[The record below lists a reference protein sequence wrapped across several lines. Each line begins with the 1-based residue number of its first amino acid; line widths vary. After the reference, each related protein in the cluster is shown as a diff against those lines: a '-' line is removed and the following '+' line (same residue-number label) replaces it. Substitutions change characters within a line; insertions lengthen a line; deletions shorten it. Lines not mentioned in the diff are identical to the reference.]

1 MGSIDEERSLLE
13 VEESLLQEEVNLYA
27 EDGSID
33 INGNPPLKQKTG
45 NWKACPFIFANECCE
60 RLAYYGIAKNLITY
74 FTNELHETN
83 VSAARHVMT
92 WQGTCYITPL
102 IGALIADA
110 YWGRYWTIA
119 CFSAIY
125 FTGMVA
131 LTLSASVPGL
141 KPAECIGSICPP
153 ATMAQQVVL
162 FSGLYLIALGTGGI
176 KPCVSSFGADQFD
189 QTDPSERVR
198 KASFF
203 NWFYFSI
210 NIGAFVSSTL
220 LVWVQENCG
229 WELGFMIPTVFMG
242 LATLSFFFGTPL
254 YRFQRPRGSPIT
266 RACQVLVASY
276 RKSNLKV
283 LEEDQKVLFETTD
296 KNSSVAA
303 MRKIQHT
310 DGYKCLDKAAI
321 ISEDDAKSGT
331 IHDPWKLCT
340 VTQVEE
346 VKILLRLFPIWASG
360 IVFSVL
366 HSQIYTLFVQ
376 QGRSMKRTIVSFEI
390 PPATLGMFD
399 TASVLISVP
408 IYDRLIVPF
417 VRRFT
422 GLPKGFTDLQ
432 RMGIGLLVSVLS
444 LTVAA
449 IVETMRLRL
458 ARDLDLVESGDTV
471 PLTIFLQIPQYFLMG
486 TAGVFFFVGRIQFF
500 YEQSP
505 ESMRSL
511 CSAWALLTT
520 TLGNYLS
527 SVIITVVAY
536 LSGKDD
542 GGWIPSDNINKGHL
556 DYFFWLLVCLGCVNI
571 PVFVFF
577 SVKYTHKKV

>member
-1 MGSIDEERSLLE
+1 MGSIDEETSLLE
-13 VEESLLQEEVNLYA
+13 AEQSLLQEEVKLYA
-27 EDGSID
+27 EDGSVD
-33 INGNPPLKQKTG
+33 IYGNPPLKQKTG

-102 IGALIADA
+102 LGSLIADA
-110 YWGRYWTIA
+110 YWGRYRTIA

-125 FTGMVA
+125 FSGMVA

-141 KPAECIGSICPP
+141 KPGECVGSICPP
-153 ATMAQQVVL
+153 ATMPQQAVL

-203 NWFYFSI
+203 NWYYFSI
-210 NIGAFVSSTL
+210 NVGAFVSSTL

-242 LATLSFFFGTPL
+242 LATASFFFGTPL
-254 YRFQRPRGSPIT
+254 YRFQKPRGSPIT
-266 RACQVLVASY
+266 RACQVLVAAY
-276 RKSNLKV
+276 RNMNLK
-283 LEEDQKVLFETTD
+283 LPEENHTPLSEV
-296 KNSSVAA
+296 
-303 MRKIQHT
+303 T
-310 DGYKCLDKAAI
+310 DGYKFLDKAAM
-321 ISEDDAKSGT
+321 ISEEDT

-346 VKILLRLFPIWASG
+346 VKIILRLFPIWSSG
-360 IVFSVL
+360 IIFSVL
-366 HSQIYTLFVQ
+366 HSQIYTLYVQ
-376 QGRSMKRTIVSFEI
+376 QGRSMQRTIGSFEI

-399 TASVLISVP
+399 TATVLITVP

-422 GLPKGFTDLQ
+422 GLAKGFTDLQ
-432 RMGIGLLVSVLS
+432 RMGIGLFVSVLS
-444 LTVAA
+444 LAVAA
-449 IVETMRLRL
+449 IVETVRLRL
-458 ARDLDLVESGDTV
+458 SREIGDM
-471 PLTIFLQIPQYFLMG
+471 TIFWQVPQYFLMG

-505 ESMRSL
+505 DTMRSL
-511 CSAWALLTT
+511 CNAWALLTT

-527 SVIITVVAY
+527 SMIVTAVAC

-542 GGWIPSDNINKGHL
+542 GWIPSDNLNNGHL
-556 DYFFWLLVCLGCVNI
+556 DYFFWLLVCLGSVNI

-577 SVKYTHKKV
+577 SVRYTQKKV

>member
-1 MGSIDEERSLLE
+1 MGSIEEETSLLE
-13 VEESLLQEEVNLYA
+13 AEQSLLQEDVKLYA

-45 NWKACPFIFANECCE
+45 KWKACPFIFANECCE

-125 FTGMVA
+125 FSVYLKRFIYSSLRFCSGIQVNELLQDVKIDKIPYQRNCESRSQGPDFGS
-131 LTLSASVPGL
+131 LTYPS
-141 KPAECIGSICPP
+141 
-153 ATMAQQVVL
+153 
-162 FSGLYLIALGTGGI
+162 
-176 KPCVSSFGADQFD
+176 VSSFGADQFD
-189 QTDPSERVR
+189 QTDPSERDR

-210 NIGAFVSSTL
+210 NVGAFVSSTL
-220 LVWVQENCG
+220 LVWVQENYG

-242 LATLSFFFGTPL
+242 LATASFFIGTPL
-254 YRFQRPRGSPIT
+254 YRFQKPRGSPIT
-266 RACQVLVASY
+266 RACQVLVAAY
-276 RKSNLKV
+276 RNMNLK
-283 LEEDQKVLFETTD
+283 LPEEDNTLLSETTY
-296 KNSSVAA
+296 KNSE
-303 MRKIQHT
+303 HT
-310 DGYKCLDKAAI
+310 DGYRFLDKAAM
-321 ISEDDAKSGT
+321 ISEENA

-360 IVFSVL
+360 IIFSVL
-366 HSQIYTLFVQ
+366 HSQIYTLYVQ
-376 QGRSMKRTIVSFEI
+376 QGRSMTRTIGSFNI

-399 TASVLISVP
+399 TASVLITVP
-408 IYDRLIVPF
+408 IYDILIVPF
-417 VRRFT
+417 VRKFT
-422 GLPKGFTDLQ
+422 GLAKGFTDLQ
-432 RMGIGLLVSVLS
+432 RMGIGLFISVLS
-444 LTVAA
+444 LAVAA
-449 IVETMRLRL
+449 IVETVRLRL
-458 ARDLDLVESGDTV
+458 VQESKD
-471 PLTIFLQIPQYFLMG
+471 LTIFWQVPQYFLMG

-505 ESMRSL
+505 DTMRSL
-511 CSAWALLTT
+511 CNAWALLTT

-527 SVIITVVAY
+527 SMIVTLVAC

-542 GGWIPSDNINKGHL
+542 GWIPSDNLNKGHL
-556 DYFFWLLVCLGCVNI
+556 DYFFWLLVCLGSVNI

-577 SVKYTHKKV
+577 SVKYTQKKG

>member
-1 MGSIDEERSLLE
+1 MGSIDEEVSLLE
-13 VEESLLQEEVNLYA
+13 AEESLIQEELKLYA

-33 INGNPPLKQKTG
+33 IYGNPPLKQKTG

-83 VSAARHVMT
+83 VAAARHVMT

-141 KPAECIGSICPP
+141 KPAECIGSLCPP
-153 ATMAQQVVL
+153 ATTVQSTVL

-189 QTDPSERVR
+189 KTDPSERVR

-203 NWFYFSI
+203 NWFYFTI
-210 NIGAFVSSTL
+210 NVGAFVSSTV

-229 WELGFMIPTVFMG
+229 WELGFLIPTVFMG
-242 LATLSFFFGTPL
+242 LATISFFFGTPL
-254 YRFQRPRGSPIT
+254 YRFQKPKGSPIT
-266 RACQVLVASY
+266 RVCQVLVAAY
-276 RKSNLKV
+276 RNFNLKFS
-283 LEEDQKVLFETTD
+283 EDQCAGFLTKPQLYPKE
-296 KNSSVAA
+296 KPNLIHGSS
-303 MRKIQHT
+303 
-310 DGYKCLDKAAI
+310 
-321 ISEDDAKSGT
+321 
-331 IHDPWKLCT
+331 
-340 VTQVEE
+340 
-346 VKILLRLFPIWASG
+346 
-360 IVFSVL
+360 
-366 HSQIYTLFVQ
+366 IYTLFVQ
-376 QGRSMKRTIVSFEI
+376 QGRSMKRTIGSFEI

-422 GLPKGFTDLQ
+422 GLAKGFTELQ
-432 RMGIGLLVSVLS
+432 RMGIGLFVSVLS
-444 LTVAA
+444 LTFAA
-449 IVETMRLRL
+449 IVETVRLQL

-471 PLTIFLQIPQYFLMG
+471 PLTIFWQIPQYFLMG
-486 TAGVFFFVGRIQFF
+486 TAGVFFFVGRIEFF

-505 ESMRSL
+505 DSMRSL

-527 SVIITVVAY
+527 SMIITVVAY
-536 LSGKDD
+536 LSGKDC
-542 GGWIPSDNINKGHL
+542 WIPSDNINNGHL
-556 DYFFWLLVCLGCVNI
+556 DYFFWLLVCLGFVNI

-577 SVKYTHKKV
+577 SVKYPHKKV

>member
-1 MGSIDEERSLLE
+1 MT
-13 VEESLLQEEVNLYA
+13 VFVFFHEEVKLYA
-27 EDGSID
+27 ED
-33 INGNPPLKQKTG
+33 
-45 NWKACPFIFANECCE
+45 ANECCE

-74 FTNELHETN
+74 FTNKLRETN

-102 IGALIADA
+102 LGALIADA

-125 FTGMVA
+125 FSGMVA
-131 LTLSASVPGL
+131 LTLSASVPSL
-141 KPAECIGSICPP
+141 KPTECKGSICPP
-153 ATMAQQVVL
+153 ATMAQQAVL

-189 QTDPSERVR
+189 QTDPKERVR

-210 NIGAFVSSTL
+210 NVGAFVSSTL
-220 LVWVQENCG
+220 LVWIQENCG
-229 WELGFMIPTVFMG
+229 WELGFLIPTVV
-242 LATLSFFFGTPL
+242 ATASFFFGTPL
-254 YRFQRPRGSPIT
+254 YRFQKPGGSPIT
-266 RACQVLVASY
+266 RSFQVLVASY
-276 RKSNLKV
+276 RKWNLNFHE
-283 LEEDQKVLFETTD
+283 EEDHTPLFEITD
-296 KNSSVAA
+296 VK
-303 MRKIQHT
+303 RKIEHT
-310 DGYKCLDKAAI
+310 DGYKKNFCPLVSLFDNLIIILFFIAI
-321 ISEDDAKSGT
+321 ISEGDTKY
-331 IHDPWKLCT
+331 DPWKLRT

-376 QGRSMKRTIVSFEI
+376 QGRSMRRTIGSFEI

-399 TASVLISVP
+399 TTSVLISVP
-408 IYDRLIVPF
+408 VYDRLIVPF

-422 GLPKGFTDLQ
+422 VYDRLF
-432 RMGIGLLVSVLS
+432 VSVLS
-444 LTVAA
+444 LAVAA
-449 IVETMRLRL
+449 IIETVRLRL

-471 PLTIFLQIPQYFLMG
+471 PLSIFWQIPQYFLMG

-505 ESMRSL
+505 DSMRSL

-527 SVIITVVAY
+527 SMIVTLVAC

-542 GGWIPSDNINKGHL
+542 GWIPSDNLNICHL

-571 PVFVFF
+571 PIFVFF
-577 SVKYTHKKV
+577 SVKYTQKKVS

>member
-1 MGSIDEERSLLE
+1 MSSIDEETSLLE
-13 VEESLLQEEVNLYA
+13 VEESLLQVSSSRVYEEVKLYA
-27 EDGSID
+27 EDGSVD
-33 INGNPPLKQKTG
+33 INGNPPLKQTTG

-74 FTNELHETN
+74 FANELHETN

-141 KPAECIGSICPP
+141 KPEKCIGSICPP
-153 ATMAQQVVL
+153 STTAQRAVL
-162 FSGLYLIALGTGGI
+162 LSGLYLIALGTGGI

-189 QTDPSERVR
+189 HTDPSERAR

-220 LVWVQENCG
+220 LVWIQEING
-229 WELGFMIPTVFMG
+229 WELGFLIPTVFMG
-242 LATLSFFFGTPL
+242 LATVSFFFGTPL
-254 YRFQRPRGSPIT
+254 YRFQKPRGSPIT
-266 RACQVLVASY
+266 KLW
-276 RKSNLKV
+276 NL
-283 LEEDQKVLFETTD
+283 
-296 KNSSVAA
+296 S
-303 MRKIQHT
+303 
-310 DGYKCLDKAAI
+310 
-321 ISEDDAKSGT
+321 
-331 IHDPWKLCT
+331 T
-340 VTQVEE
+340 VTTQVEE
-346 VKILLRLFPIWASG
+346 VTILLRLVPIWASG

-376 QGRSMKRTIVSFEI
+376 QGRSMKRTMGSSSFEI
-390 PPATLGMFD
+390 PPACLGVFD
-399 TASVLISVP
+399 TASVFISVP

-417 VRRFT
+417 ARRFT
-422 GLPKGFTDLQ
+422 GLAKGLTELQ
-432 RMGIGLLVSVLS
+432 RMGIGLFVSVLS

-449 IVETMRLRL
+449 VVETLRLRL
-458 ARDLDLVESGDTV
+458 AKDLDLE
-471 PLTIFLQIPQYFLMG
+471 LTILWQIPQYFLMG
-486 TAGVFFFVGRIQFF
+486 TAGVFFFVGRIEFF
-500 YEQSP
+500 YEESP
-505 ESMRSL
+505 DSMRSL
-511 CSAWALLTT
+511 CNAWALLTT

-527 SVIITVVAY
+527 SLIVTVVAC

-542 GGWIPSDNINKGHL
+542 GWIPSENLDSGHL
-556 DYFFWLLVCLGCVNI
+556 DYFFWLLVCLGSLNI
-571 PVFVFF
+571 PVFVYF
-577 SVKYTHKKV
+577 SVKYTQRKV

>member
-1 MGSIDEERSLLE
+1 
-13 VEESLLQEEVNLYA
+13 
-27 EDGSID
+27 
-33 INGNPPLKQKTG
+33 
-45 NWKACPFIFANECCE
+45 
-60 RLAYYGIAKNLITY
+60 
-74 FTNELHETN
+74 
-83 VSAARHVMT
+83 MT

-125 FTGMVA
+125 FAGMIA

-141 KPAECIGSICPP
+141 KPAKCIGSLCPP
-153 ATMAQQVVL
+153 ATTVQSTVL

-189 QTDPSERVR
+189 KTDPSERVR

-203 NWFYFSI
+203 NWFYFTI
-210 NIGAFVSSTL
+210 NVGAFVSSTV
-220 LVWVQENCG
+220 LVWIQENCG
-229 WELGFMIPTVFMG
+229 WELGFLIPTVFMG
-242 LATLSFFFGTPL
+242 LATISFFFGTPL
-254 YRFQRPRGSPIT
+254 YRFQKPKGSPIT
-266 RACQVLVASY
+266 RVCQVLVAAY
-276 RKSNLKV
+276 RNLNLKFS
-283 LEEDQKVLFETTD
+283 EEYHTHLFETWD
-296 KNSSVAA
+296 MSSSNTGDC
-303 MRKIQHT
+303 KIEHT
-310 DGYKCLDKAAI
+310 DGYKFLDKAAI
-321 ISEDDAKSGT
+321 ISEGEAKS
-331 IHDPWKLCT
+331 DPWKLCT

-346 VKILLRLFPIWASG
+346 VKIMLRLFPIWASG
-360 IVFSVL
+360 IIFSVL

-376 QGRSMKRTIVSFEI
+376 QGRSMRRTIGSFEI

-408 IYDRLIVPF
+408 IYDRIIVPC

-422 GLPKGFTDLQ
+422 GLAKGFTELQ
-432 RMGIGLLVSVLS
+432 RMGIGLFVSVLS
-444 LTVAA
+444 LTFAA
-449 IVETMRLRL
+449 IVETVRLQL

-471 PLTIFLQIPQYFLMG
+471 PLTIFWQIPQYFLMG
-486 TAGVFFFVGRIQFF
+486 TAGVFFFVGRIEFF

-505 ESMRSL
+505 DSMRSL

-527 SVIITVVAY
+527 SMIITVVAY
-536 LSGKDD
+536 LSGKDC
-542 GGWIPSDNINKGHL
+542 WIPSDNINNGHL
-556 DYFFWLLVCLGCVNI
+556 DYFFWLLVCLGFFNI

>member
-1 MGSIDEERSLLE
+1 
-13 VEESLLQEEVNLYA
+13 
-27 EDGSID
+27 
-33 INGNPPLKQKTG
+33 
-45 NWKACPFIFANECCE
+45 
-60 RLAYYGIAKNLITY
+60 
-74 FTNELHETN
+74 
-83 VSAARHVMT
+83 MT

-310 DGYKCLDKAAI
+310 DAI

>member
-1 MGSIDEERSLLE
+1 MGSIDEETSLLE
-13 VEESLLQEEVNLYA
+13 AEQSLLQEEVKLYA
-27 EDGSID
+27 EDGSVD

-92 WQGTCYITPL
+92 WQGT
-102 IGALIADA
+102 
-110 YWGRYWTIA
+110 WNGRTD
-119 CFSAIY
+119 
-125 FTGMVA
+125 
-131 LTLSASVPGL
+131 TLSFNSGSEASRMYRFHL
-141 KPAECIGSICPP
+141 S
-153 ATMAQQVVL
+153 TSQQAVL

-189 QTDPSERVR
+189 QTDPNERDR

-210 NIGAFVSSTL
+210 NVGAFVSSTL

-242 LATLSFFFGTPL
+242 LATASFFFGTPL
-254 YRFQRPRGSPIT
+254 YRFQKPRGSPIT
-266 RACQVLVASY
+266 RACQVLVAAY
-276 RKSNLKV
+276 RNMNLR
-283 LEEDQKVLFETTD
+283 LPEENHTPLSEV
-296 KNSSVAA
+296 
-303 MRKIQHT
+303 T
-310 DGYKCLDKAAI
+310 DGYKFLDKAAM
-321 ISEDDAKSGT
+321 ISEEDT

-346 VKILLRLFPIWASG
+346 VKIILRLFPIWASG
-360 IVFSVL
+360 IIFSVL
-366 HSQIYTLFVQ
+366 HSQIYTLYVQ
-376 QGRSMKRTIVSFEI
+376 QGRSMQRTIGSFEI

-399 TASVLISVP
+399 TASVLITVP

-422 GLPKGFTDLQ
+422 GLAKGFTDLQ
-432 RMGIGLLVSVLS
+432 RMGIGLFVSVLS
-444 LTVAA
+444 LAVAA
-449 IVETMRLRL
+449 VVETVRLRL
-458 ARDLDLVESGDTV
+458 ARESGDM
-471 PLTIFLQIPQYFLMG
+471 TIFW
-486 TAGVFFFVGRIQFF
+486 
-500 YEQSP
+500 QSP
-505 ESMRSL
+505 DTMRSL
-511 CSAWALLTT
+511 CNAWALLTT

-527 SVIITVVAY
+527 SMIVTAVAC

-542 GGWIPSDNINKGHL
+542 GWIPSDNLNNGHL
-556 DYFFWLLVCLGCVNI
+556 DYFFWLLVCLGSVNI
-571 PVFVFF
+571 PVFVLF
-577 SVKYTHKKV
+577 SVRYTQKKV

>member
-1 MGSIDEERSLLE
+1 MASIDEERSLLE
-13 VEESLLQEEVNLYA
+13 VEESLIQEEVKLYA

-33 INGNPPLKQKTG
+33 IHGNPPLKQTTG

-141 KPAECIGSICPP
+141 KPAECIGSLCPP
-153 ATMAQQVVL
+153 ATMVQSTVL

-189 QTDPSERVR
+189 KTDPSERVR

-203 NWFYFSI
+203 NWFYFTI
-210 NIGAFVSSTL
+210 NIGAFVSSTV
-220 LVWVQENCG
+220 LVWIQENYG
-229 WELGFMIPTVFMG
+229 WELGFLIPTVFMG
-242 LATLSFFFGTPL
+242 LATMSFFFGTPL
-254 YRFQRPRGSPIT
+254 YRFQKPRGSPIT
-266 RACQVLVASY
+266 SVCQVLVAAY

-283 LEEDQKVLFETTD
+283 PED
-296 KNSSVAA
+296 S
-303 MRKIQHT
+303 T
-310 DGYKCLDKAAI
+310 DGYKFLDKAAI
-321 ISEDDAKSGT
+321 ISEGDANT
-331 IHDPWKLCT
+331 NPWKLCT

-346 VKILLRLFPIWASG
+346 VKILLRLVPIWASG
-360 IVFSVL
+360 IIFSVL

-376 QGRSMKRTIVSFEI
+376 QGRCMKRTIGLFEI

-408 IYDRLIVPF
+408 IYDRVIVPL

-422 GLPKGFTDLQ
+422 GLAKGFTELQ
-432 RMGIGLLVSVLS
+432 RMGIGLFVSVLS
-444 LTVAA
+444 LTFAA
-449 IVETMRLRL
+449 IVETVRLQL
-458 ARDLDLVESGDTV
+458 ARDLDLVESGDIV
-471 PLTIFLQIPQYFLMG
+471 PLNIFWQIPQYFLMG
-486 TAGVFFFVGRIQFF
+486 TAGVFFFVGRIEFF

-505 ESMRSL
+505 DSMRSL

-527 SVIITVVAY
+527 SLIITLVAY
-536 LSGKDD
+536 LSGKDC
-542 GGWIPSDNINKGHL
+542 WIPSDNINNGHL
-556 DYFFWLLVCLGCVNI
+556 DYFFWLLVSLGSVNI

-577 SVKYTHKKV
+577 SVKYTHMKV

>member
-283 LEEDQKVLFETTD
+283 LEEDQK
-296 KNSSVAA
+296 
-303 MRKIQHT
+303 HT
-310 DGYKCLDKAAI
+310 DGVLTKQQSSQKMTPNP
-321 ISEDDAKSGT
+321 E
-331 IHDPWKLCT
+331 
-340 VTQVEE
+340 
-346 VKILLRLFPIWASG
+346 LFTTRGS
-360 IVFSVL
+360 S
-366 HSQIYTLFVQ
+366 IYTLFVQ

>member
-1 MGSIDEERSLLE
+1 SKEMGSIDEETSLLE
-13 VEESLLQEEVNLYA
+13 AEQSLLQEEVKLYA
-27 EDGSID
+27 EDGSVD

-102 IGALIADA
+102 LGALIADA
-110 YWGRYWTIA
+110 YWGRYLTIA

-125 FTGMVA
+125 FILPKSCGNGRTD
-131 LTLSASVPGL
+131 TLSFNSGSEASRMYRFHL
-141 KPAECIGSICPP
+141 S
-153 ATMAQQVVL
+153 TSQQAVL

-189 QTDPSERVR
+189 QTDPNERDR

-210 NIGAFVSSTL
+210 NVGAFVSSTL

-242 LATLSFFFGTPL
+242 LATASFFFGTPL
-254 YRFQRPRGSPIT
+254 YRFQKPRGSPIT
-266 RACQVLVASY
+266 RACQVLVAAY
-276 RKSNLKV
+276 RNMNLR
-283 LEEDQKVLFETTD
+283 LPEENHTPLSEV
-296 KNSSVAA
+296 
-303 MRKIQHT
+303 T
-310 DGYKCLDKAAI
+310 DGYKFLDKAAM
-321 ISEDDAKSGT
+321 ISEEDT

-346 VKILLRLFPIWASG
+346 VKIILRLFPIWASG
-360 IVFSVL
+360 IIFSVL
-366 HSQIYTLFVQ
+366 HSQIYTLYVQ
-376 QGRSMKRTIVSFEI
+376 QGRSMQRTIGSFEI

-399 TASVLISVP
+399 TASVLITVP

-422 GLPKGFTDLQ
+422 GLAKGFTDLQ
-432 RMGIGLLVSVLS
+432 RMGIGLFVSVLS
-444 LTVAA
+444 LAVAA
-449 IVETMRLRL
+449 VVET
-458 ARDLDLVESGDTV
+458 
-471 PLTIFLQIPQYFLMG
+471 
-486 TAGVFFFVGRIQFF
+486 FF

-505 ESMRSL
+505 DTMRSL
-511 CSAWALLTT
+511 CNAWALLTT

-527 SVIITVVAY
+527 SMIVTAVAC

-542 GGWIPSDNINKGHL
+542 GWIPSDNLNNGHL
-556 DYFFWLLVCLGCVNI
+556 DYFFWLLVCLGSVNI
-571 PVFVFF
+571 PVFVLF
-577 SVKYTHKKV
+577 SVRYTQKKV

>member
-1 MGSIDEERSLLE
+1 MGSIDEETSLLE
-13 VEESLLQEEVNLYA
+13 AEQSLLQEEVKLYA
-27 EDGSID
+27 EDGSVD

-102 IGALIADA
+102 LGALIADA
-110 YWGRYWTIA
+110 YWGRYRTIA

-125 FTGMVA
+125 FSGMVA

-141 KPAECIGSICPP
+141 KPGECVGSICPP
-153 ATMAQQVVL
+153 ATMPQQAVL

-203 NWFYFSI
+203 NWYYFSI
-210 NIGAFVSSTL
+210 NVGAFVSSTL

-242 LATLSFFFGTPL
+242 LATASFFFGTPL
-254 YRFQRPRGSPIT
+254 YRFQKPRGSPIT
-266 RACQVLVASY
+266 RACQVLVAAY
-276 RKSNLKV
+276 RNMNLKLPEENHTPLSEV
-283 LEEDQKVLFETTD
+283 TDEED
-296 KNSSVAA
+296 
-303 MRKIQHT
+303 
-310 DGYKCLDKAAI
+310 
-321 ISEDDAKSGT
+321 T

-346 VKILLRLFPIWASG
+346 VKIILRLFPIWSSG
-360 IVFSVL
+360 IIFSVL
-366 HSQIYTLFVQ
+366 HSQIYTLYVQ
-376 QGRSMKRTIVSFEI
+376 QGRSMQRTIGSFEI

-399 TASVLISVP
+399 TASVLITVP

-422 GLPKGFTDLQ
+422 GLAKGFTDLQ
-432 RMGIGLLVSVLS
+432 RMGIGLFVSVLS
-444 LTVAA
+444 LAVAA
-449 IVETMRLRL
+449 IVET
-458 ARDLDLVESGDTV
+458 
-471 PLTIFLQIPQYFLMG
+471 
-486 TAGVFFFVGRIQFF
+486 FF

-505 ESMRSL
+505 DTMRSL
-511 CSAWALLTT
+511 CNAWALLTT

-527 SVIITVVAY
+527 SMIVTAVAC

-542 GGWIPSDNINKGHL
+542 GWIPSDNLNNGHL
-556 DYFFWLLVCLGCVNI
+556 DYFFWLLVCLGSVNI

-577 SVKYTHKKV
+577 SVRYTQKKV

>member
-1 MGSIDEERSLLE
+1 MGSIDEETSLLE
-13 VEESLLQEEVNLYA
+13 AEQSLLQEEVKLYA
-27 EDGSID
+27 EDGSVD

-102 IGALIADA
+102 LGALIADA
-110 YWGRYWTIA
+110 YWGRYLTIA

-125 FTGMVA
+125 FIGMVA
-131 LTLSASVPGL
+131 LTLSASIPGL
-141 KPAECIGSICPP
+141 KPAECIGSIS
-153 ATMAQQVVL
+153 VL

-189 QTDPSERVR
+189 QTDPNERDR

-210 NIGAFVSSTL
+210 NVGAFVSSTL

-242 LATLSFFFGTPL
+242 LATASFFFGTPL
-254 YRFQRPRGSPIT
+254 YRFQKPRGSPIT
-266 RACQVLVASY
+266 RACQVLVAAY
-276 RKSNLKV
+276 RNMNLRLPEENHTPLSEV
-283 LEEDQKVLFETTD
+283 TDEED
-296 KNSSVAA
+296 
-303 MRKIQHT
+303 
-310 DGYKCLDKAAI
+310 
-321 ISEDDAKSGT
+321 T

-346 VKILLRLFPIWASG
+346 VKIILRLFPIWASG
-360 IVFSVL
+360 IIFSVL
-366 HSQIYTLFVQ
+366 HSQIYTLYVQ
-376 QGRSMKRTIVSFEI
+376 QGRSMQRTIGSFEI

-399 TASVLISVP
+399 TASVLITVP

-422 GLPKGFTDLQ
+422 GLAKGFTDLQ
-432 RMGIGLLVSVLS
+432 RMGIGLFVSVLS
-444 LTVAA
+444 LAVAA
-449 IVETMRLRL
+449 VVET
-458 ARDLDLVESGDTV
+458 
-471 PLTIFLQIPQYFLMG
+471 
-486 TAGVFFFVGRIQFF
+486 FF

-505 ESMRSL
+505 DTMRSL
-511 CSAWALLTT
+511 CNAWALLTT

-527 SVIITVVAY
+527 SMIVTAVAC

-542 GGWIPSDNINKGHL
+542 GWIPSDNLNNGHL
-556 DYFFWLLVCLGCVNI
+556 DYFFWLLVCLGSVNI
-571 PVFVFF
+571 PVFVLF
-577 SVKYTHKKV
+577 SVRYTQKKV

>member
-1 MGSIDEERSLLE
+1 MGSIDEEVSLLE
-13 VEESLLQEEVNLYA
+13 VEESLVQEELKLYA

-33 INGNPPLKQKTG
+33 IRGNPPLKQKTG

-83 VSAARHVMT
+83 VAAARHVMT

-102 IGALIADA
+102 AGALIADS
-110 YWGRYWTIA
+110 YWGRYWTIV

-125 FTGMVA
+125 FIGLVV

-141 KPAECIGSICPP
+141 KPEECIGSLCPP
-153 ATMAQQVVL
+153 ATTVQSTFL

-189 QTDPSERVR
+189 KTDPNERVR

-203 NWFYFSI
+203 NWFYFTT
-210 NIGAFVSSTL
+210 NIGSFVSSTFL
-220 LVWVQENCG
+220 FWVQENCG
-229 WELGFMIPTVFMG
+229 WELGFLIPTVFMG
-242 LATLSFFFGTPL
+242 LATISFFFGTPL
-254 YRFQRPRGSPIT
+254 YRFQKPRGSPIT
-266 RACQVLVASY
+266 RVCQVLVAAY
-276 RKSNLKV
+276 RKPNLKV
-283 LEEDQKVLFETTD
+283 SEENNTLLFETCD
-296 KNSSVAA
+296 MMNSSNDGNC
-303 MRKIQHT
+303 KIEHT
-310 DGYKCLDKAAI
+310 DEEAI
-321 ISEDDAKSGT
+321 AEPFI
-331 IHDPWKLCT
+331 DPWKLCT

-360 IVFSVL
+360 IIFSVL

-376 QGRSMKRTIVSFEI
+376 QGRSMKRNIGSFEI

-399 TASVLISVP
+399 TASVLVFVP

-422 GLPKGFTDLQ
+422 GLAKGFTELQ
-432 RMGIGLLVSVLS
+432 RMGIGLFVSVLS
-444 LTVAA
+444 LTSAA
-449 IVETMRLRL
+449 IVETVRLQL
-458 ARDLDLVESGDTV
+458 ARDLDLVGSGDTV
-471 PLTIFLQIPQYFLMG
+471 PLTIFWQIPQYFLMG
-486 TAGVFFFVGRIQFF
+486 TAGVFFFVGRIEFF

-505 ESMRSL
+505 DSMRSL
-511 CSAWALLTT
+511 CSAWVLLTS
-520 TLGNYLS
+520 TLGNYS
-527 SVIITVVAY
+527 SSMIITLVAY
-536 LSGKDD
+536 LSGKDS
-542 GGWIPSDNINKGHL
+542 WIPSDNINKGHL

-571 PVFVFF
+571 PVFIFF